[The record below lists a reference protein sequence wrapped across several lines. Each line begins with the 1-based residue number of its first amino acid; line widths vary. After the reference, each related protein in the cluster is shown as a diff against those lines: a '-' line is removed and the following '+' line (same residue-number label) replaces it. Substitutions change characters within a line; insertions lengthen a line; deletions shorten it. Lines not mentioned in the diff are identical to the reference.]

1 MLRRHPPL
9 PLYRPQLAATLV
21 HPASGRGLD
30 ILTTAPA
37 LVLFTGG
44 GGAVPHSLP
53 LGRHSRQWV
62 ALHSAT

>member
-1 MLRRHPPL
+1 MLRHPPWL
-9 PLYRPQLAATLV
+9 CRPQLAATLV

-44 GGAVPHSLP
+44 GGAVPHGLL
-53 LGRHSRQWV
+53 LGRHSRWLV